1 MAGTHASDVYASFA
15 SPVKAVRFVEA
26 GRLAFDDLPV
36 GDPGPLEVR
45 LRPLAVGICGTD
57 ARILEGA
64 YYARPG
70 TVLGHEVAGVIDAV
84 GSEVGNVR
92 EGDLVTIEPHLYCGV
107 CRYCRLGHEHLCPEK
122 RAFGVHLDGGMA
134 ERMVVPGRLAYLL
147 PSDTDPTVGCL
158 TEPLACAIHGIDRLA
173 PSSGLPVLVIGAGTA
188 GLLLGSLSRLAGL
201 TVVVIEPDE
210 QRRKAAV
217 AMADAIAI
225 DPTSPDWREQAVQA
239 TGGAGYDFVIEAAGS
254 AEGLET
260 AVALSA
266 RPGRILLYGVA
277 RPTDRASVPPY
288 DIYAKELTIIGTAL
302 NPFTHL
308 RAVEMLSAIR
318 FNALD
323 RRRYPLADY
332 AAAFA
337 GQQDRTSI
345 KTIIA
350 PNDPSTR

>member
-1 MAGTHASDVYASFA
+1 
-15 SPVKAVRFVEA
+15 
-26 GRLAFDDLPV
+26 
-36 GDPGPLEVR
+36 
-45 LRPLAVGICGTD
+45 
-57 ARILEGA
+57 
-64 YYARPG
+64 
-70 TVLGHEVAGVIDAV
+70 VLGHEVAGVIDAV
-84 GSEVGNVR
+84 GAGVRNVR

-134 ERMVVPGRLAYLL
+134 ERMLVPGRLAYLL
-147 PSDTDPTVGCL
+147 ASDTDPTVGCL

-188 GLLLGSLSRLAGL
+188 GLLLASLSRLAGL
-201 TVVVIEPDE
+201 NVVVVEPDE

-225 DPTSPDWREQAVQA
+225 DPASPDWREQALQA

-254 AEGLET
+254 ADGLET

-266 RPGRILLYGVA
+266 RHGRILLYGVA

-318 FNALD
+318 FDALD
-323 RRRYPLADY
+323 RRTYPLADY

-337 GQQDRTSI
+337 GQRDRTSI

-350 PNDPSTR
+350 ANDPSTR